1 MSIALA
7 VVRAVLD
14 RARGRRR
21 LAVEARDGRALGA
34 ARRQRRAALLPLGQ
48 VLRARPDAAARPAH
62 PVRRAR
68 PPVAATSPA
77 STRMSCT
84 RCCK

>member
-62 PVRRAR
+62 PVRRALPSR
-68 PPVAATSPA
+68 RRRVPCVYSHVLY
-77 STRMSCT
+77 SLL
-84 RCCK
+84 